1 VNRSITTPPPNG
13 CCLNPAEA
21 AQCSFNAVPP
31 QVFQDGCVDKLQQ
44 LLKNIGILLGAIAI
58 AIGIVE
64 VHTHSAYGGV
74 TRHLELLAIPSLHRL
89 RCF

>member
-1 VNRSITTPPPNG
+1 VER
-13 CCLNPAEA
+13 LKE
-21 AQCSFNAVPP
+21 
-31 QVFQDGCVDKLQQ
+31 
-44 LLKNIGILLGAIAI
+44 LLRNIGIALGAIAI
-58 AIGIVE
+58 AVGVIE

>member
-1 VNRSITTPPPNG
+1 MDRSFTTPPGG
-13 CCLNPAEA
+13 CCINPAPAALCAFEA
-21 AQCSFNAVPP
+21 QPP
-31 QVFQDGCVDKLQQ
+31 QVFQDGCVDKLQE
-44 LLKNIGILLGAIAI
+44 LLKSIGILLGAIAI